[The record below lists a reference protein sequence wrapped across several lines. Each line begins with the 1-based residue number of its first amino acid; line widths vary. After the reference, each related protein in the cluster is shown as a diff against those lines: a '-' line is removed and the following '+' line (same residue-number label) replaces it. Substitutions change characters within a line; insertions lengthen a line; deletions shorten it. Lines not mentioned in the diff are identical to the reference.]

1 MSLKPYR
8 VAEPGL
14 LRVQVGH
21 ERCQG
26 HARCVAVASELF
38 QLAAFGNAHEIGDG
52 IVPPDLAAKVRLA
65 AADCPELTIAI
76 IEKQGD

>member
-1 MSLKPYR
+1 MSLKLYR

-14 LRVQVGH
+14 LRVQVDR

-38 QLAAFGNAHEIGDG
+38 QLDAFGNAHKIGDG
-52 IVPPDLAAKVRLA
+52 TMPPGQ
-65 AADCPELTIAI
+65 
-76 IEKQGD
+76 QGD